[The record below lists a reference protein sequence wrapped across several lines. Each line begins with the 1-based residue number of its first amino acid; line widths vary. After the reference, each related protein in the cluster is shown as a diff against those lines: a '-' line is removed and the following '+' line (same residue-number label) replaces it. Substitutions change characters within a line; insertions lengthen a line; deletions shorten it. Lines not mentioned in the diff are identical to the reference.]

1 MRFCIL
7 LGENGVM
14 LQTADKNATVIKIHA
29 TSGFHALG
37 MVPGCL
43 QTNLLRGGR
52 LPPERMK
59 TSRKFHELILE
70 DKWRTCWFEWCVL
83 KLLLM
88 NSKRRI
94 TNCLKCET
102 VCDPRRYDSA
112 YPPLLPSYAPDLAPC
127 DFFPPKKIFK
137 RKRACEQQAA
147 YIILT
152 RQYLCPSSVT
162 LTSKLPQVTRTSA
175 ALSRYPKLMFS
186 ARLYLACTPKA
197 KRYIGNWKL
206 AFFPVFVFKIT

>member
-1 MRFCIL
+1 
-7 LGENGVM
+7 
-14 LQTADKNATVIKIHA
+14 
-29 TSGFHALG
+29 
-37 MVPGCL
+37 
-43 QTNLLRGGR
+43 
-52 LPPERMK
+52 
-59 TSRKFHELILE
+59 
-70 DKWRTCWFEWCVL
+70 
-83 KLLLM
+83 M

-112 YPPLLPSYAPDLAPC
+112 YPPPPSFLC
-127 DFFPPKKIFK
+127 TRSRSLRLFPPKKIFK